1 MGPLAR
7 APAKRVD
14 AVPESLLPKWRTG
27 QQAAASLGRCRW
39 RHDMGMS
46 KTKCS
51 YSASAL
57 SDRLA
62 PCAGTT

>member
-7 APAKRVD
+7 EPAKRVD
-14 AVPESLLPKWRTG
+14 AAPESLLPKWRTG
-27 QQAAASLGRCRW
+27 KQAAASLGRCRW